1 MKCRNQSIPNYKVG
15 EVVASRCEESN
26 FENDY
31 HFLGSVSENEDISE
45 WVASLKICKDE
56 NFIGEFLFKIDSG
69 ACVTCMPS
77 ECYTSEMGQLN
88 KST

>member
-1 MKCRNQSIPNYKVG
+1 M
-15 EVVASRCEESN
+15 
-26 FENDY
+26 
-31 HFLGSVSENEDISE
+31 GSVSENEDISE
-45 WVASLKICKDE
+45 WVASLKICNGE

-88 KST
+88 KSNVPLIGASGTSLQCMGRVYLNMQYKC